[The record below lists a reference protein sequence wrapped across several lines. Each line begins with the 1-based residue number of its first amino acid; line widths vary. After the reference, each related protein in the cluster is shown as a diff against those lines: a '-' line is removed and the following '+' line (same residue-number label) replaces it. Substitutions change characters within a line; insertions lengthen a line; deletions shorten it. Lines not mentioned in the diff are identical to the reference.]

1 MLQTEVKRLQALV
14 RLEKD
19 TVLALQQA
27 LEETKQSWGASESEA
42 NTALAT
48 SHSFEVSSSVEPHC
62 SAAVK
67 DLEKSRIIHSP
78 RVVGS

>member
-1 MLQTEVKRLQALV
+1 MWGLQAEVKRLQALV

-27 LEETKQSWGASESEA
+27 LEEARQSWGASESEA

-48 SHSFEVSSSVEPHC
+48 SHSFEVPPPFALMGFLQLSEIQRNI
-62 SAAVK
+62 K
-67 DLEKSRIIHSP
+67 
-78 RVVGS
+78 

>member
-1 MLQTEVKRLQALV
+1 MTRLRALV

-27 LEETKQSWGASESEA
+27 LEEAKQSWGASESEA

-48 SHSFEVSSSVEPHC
+48 CHSHEVPPAEAHPLQCHYT
-62 SAAVK
+62 
-67 DLEKSRIIHSP
+67 P
-78 RVVGS
+78 RTP